1 MATHVPHLVS
11 ALRFYRVRPTAPVTV
26 QVLIGDGQAGGTV
39 LHWEDGSLSFPGE
52 DQATHTVG
60 ERRDLTN
67 TFLDCTTTVRDIREE
82 TNHTSVTIRLDGGVE
97 PAEFA
102 FEHEVEEAGIVIY
115 AIEFFFTS

>member
-11 ALRFYRVRPTAPVTV
+11 ALRFYPVRPNAPVTV

-39 LHWEDGSLSFPGE
+39 LHWEDGSLSLPGE
-52 DQATHTVG
+52 DEAAHTLG
-60 ERRDLTN
+60 EHRDLTN

-82 TNHTSVTIRLDGGVE
+82 TNHTSVTIRLDGGAE

-102 FEHEVEEAGIVIY
+102 FEHEAEEAGIVIY